1 MVTRIVLV
9 LVVVVAASAQSN
21 KELEKIYADDQAD
34 RANMFT
40 MPAGQIGKMLKNDG
54 PRRKRVREMIDAGA
68 LTTAEDY
75 VRAAFIFQ
83 HGGAPDDFLMAHVL
97 GMIATKMD
105 GSGVGI
111 AAMSLDRYLLNTG
124 KPQIFGLDLNA
135 TRPFNENLLTD
146 GMRAAVCVPSVASR
160 AKFLAAIAKDPEN
173 AVGDNPC
180 LDELSKALPGKWLL
194 TRKDASGQF
203 TQLTLECKLDAEGNL
218 GFHLSGPGIPP
229 RARIATESGGSN
241 LKMKVNGEVF
251 DLAVRGDIITGRYY
265 SGSGSGTIV
274 GMR

>member
-1 MVTRIVLV
+1 MT
-9 LVVVVAASAQSN
+9 AFAQSN

-34 RANMFT
+34 RENMFT
-40 MPAGQIGKMLKNDG
+40 MSLDQMAKMLKNDG

-83 HGGAPDDFLMAHVL
+83 HGGSPDDYLMAHVL

-105 GSGVGI
+105 SSGVGI

-124 KPQIFGLDLNA
+124 KPQIFGLDLDA
-135 TRPFNENLLTD
+135 TRPFNANLLTD

-160 AKFLAAIAKDPEN
+160 AKFLAAIAKDPDN
-173 AVGDNPC
+173 AEGDNPC
-180 LDELSKALPGKWLL
+180 LEELSKTLPGKWLL

-203 TQLTLECKLDAEGNL
+203 TQLTLECTLDAKGNMT
-218 GFHLSGPGIPP
+218 FHLSGPGIPP
-229 RARIATESGGSN
+229 RPRIATESGGSN

-251 DLAVRGDIITGRYY
+251 ELAVRGDVITGRYY
-265 SGSGSGTIV
+265 SGSSSGTIV